1 MQLEKKETNAART
14 SYLATFGGY
23 DRREMIQDG
32 AWNDMQNMSPRKYPA
47 LCTRPPRRRVTQR
60 NGVTLGKIVAM
71 CDLDGL
77 VWIDAAG
84 ALHTDGQTLTL
95 PILSQ
100 TDLQTEQHM
109 VPFGSYV
116 TIWPARKW
124 ANVQYFRSITGPQ
137 LVPDCYGSI
146 DASWEQGDGDNVRLV
161 PCQRDGSYWKY
172 IPTTAL
178 ESSHGRTLKPG
189 AAGGRVE
196 TSGFPFIYKAKA
208 GDAGTDYY
216 GYVLQETRPG
226 KPEDGMLWMNPSVT
240 PPVLQ
245 KWNEATGMWVQQE
258 LYLRLER
265 TGGFAGLQEG
275 DAVTVTLP
283 PVMFCTQKE
292 ALQEKAATVFYKEV
306 RIEQEKIENA
316 VITASGVDWIC
327 IKAALAQPATVGT
340 KHIQLVQC
348 AMFAQAN
355 VAAPEE
361 AGTTTQAQFEAMT
374 DAALEAYCEASTLN
388 SGGYGHPARVS
399 KITLARTA
407 PEMDFVIECGNRLW
421 GCRYEMT
428 DRNRLYNEIYAS
440 KLGDF
445 KNWNCFAGLST
456 DSYAA
461 SRGTPG
467 PWTGAVAF
475 GNYPLFFKRDCMDKV
490 YISSSGAHQI
500 VTTRLP
506 GVQPGSDRSLQV
518 IDGVLFYLSDRGVM
532 AYDGSMPE
540 CVSAA
545 LGSDS
550 YTDGVA
556 GSNGDYY
563 YLSAQCGGRPALLT
577 LDTQTGLWHRQDETA
592 AVQLVT
598 CGTALYLRGA
608 GEGLLSLA
616 ANDATDSGAQ
626 EAAFAWQLVSGIRG
640 FAQPEET
647 YLLRL
652 TLRLKLEPG
661 ASATVRVRYNET
673 GPWAQKARL
682 EGNGVKS
689 VSFSIGAQRCDT
701 YRIRID
707 GIGQATIYTL
717 AQTTD
722 TGSELE

>member
-32 AWNDMQNMSPRKYPA
+32 AWNDMRNMSPRKYPA

-124 ANVQYFRSITGPQ
+124 ANVQYFRSITEPQ

-216 GYVLQETRPG
+216 GYVLQESRPE

-265 TGGFAGLQEG
+265 TGGFAGLREG
-275 DAVTVTLP
+275 DAATVTLP
-283 PVMFCTQKE
+283 PVMFCTQAE
-292 ALQEKAATVFYKEV
+292 ELQEKAATVFYKEV

-361 AGTTTQAQFEAMT
+361 AGTTT
-374 DAALEAYCEASTLN
+374 
-388 SGGYGHPARVS
+388 R
-399 KITLARTA
+399 
-407 PEMDFVIECGNRLW
+407 
-421 GCRYEMT
+421 
-428 DRNRLYNEIYAS
+428 
-440 KLGDF
+440 
-445 KNWNCFAGLST
+445 
-456 DSYAA
+456 
-461 SRGTPG
+461 
-467 PWTGAVAF
+467 
-475 GNYPLFFKRDCMDKV
+475 
-490 YISSSGAHQI
+490 
-500 VTTRLP
+500 
-506 GVQPGSDRSLQV
+506 RSL
-518 IDGVLFYLSDRGVM
+518 R
-532 AYDGSMPE
+532 
-540 CVSAA
+540 
-545 LGSDS
+545 
-550 YTDGVA
+550 
-556 GSNGDYY
+556 
-563 YLSAQCGGRPALLT
+563 R
-577 LDTQTGLWHRQDETA
+577 
-592 AVQLVT
+592 
-598 CGTALYLRGA
+598 
-608 GEGLLSLA
+608 
-616 ANDATDSGAQ
+616 
-626 EAAFAWQLVSGIRG
+626 
-640 FAQPEET
+640 
-647 YLLRL
+647 
-652 TLRLKLEPG
+652 
-661 ASATVRVRYNET
+661 
-673 GPWAQKARL
+673 
-682 EGNGVKS
+682 
-689 VSFSIGAQRCDT
+689 
-701 YRIRID
+701 
-707 GIGQATIYTL
+707 
-717 AQTTD
+717 
-722 TGSELE
+722 